1 MVFRLGMEGYQKVNG
16 QKLPDEVMGTLT
28 DMNSKYLSYNY
39 IFEPSGEKLGTA
51 SPDDISRYNLYVVE
65 NFNNETRGENFTFR
79 MNSAKNY
86 FIKDNASTFSFG
98 VKGKFMKK

>member
-1 MVFRLGMEGYQKVNG
+1 MEGYQKVNG

-79 MNSAKNY
+79 MNSAKTTLLKIMHLP
-86 FIKDNASTFSFG
+86 FIWCER
-98 VKGKFMKK
+98 